1 MTDTPKTKNPVRTA
15 AVAVMLV
22 ALLTGVALLVLG
34 QRQARTSDVVVESWA
49 ELGHHWLKADLQGAT
64 VIVPD
69 RPHAK
74 SEFNDDWTGFT
85 TQVGRTRTFTV
96 DTNSDRLRGGPVGPK
111 SGLRLIAVGD
121 SVTHGWGVAGEHA
134 YPARLQVAL
143 NAAGVDAEV
152 LNAGVPANRISGMV
166 AWCEAKAADL
176 EPDWILWTRRPGF
189 DDPPP
194 YNLYVDAVQRCQ
206 RATGARVLAVLP
218 PISAFDLHGGRVWEQ
233 EHQGLRSRLLTQGV
247 QVVELT
253 PVFRAAGA
261 GQGEVLVVDG
271 QTLKVVDQATGESWL
286 EVPLQGEQLP
296 QTIYDLFE
304 DEPDVREALMY
315 DDGHPDQPGYDLFA
329 RTVSEKLV
337 PLIRRGGGSLRAPQG
352 PPPRSPPTGGRP
364 PAPPPSRP

>member
-1 MTDTPKTKNPVRTA
+1 VTDSPKAKNPYRTA
-15 AVAVMLV
+15 AVAVMLAAV
-22 ALLTGVALLVLG
+22 LAGIALWVLS

-49 ELGHHWLKADLQGAT
+49 EIGHHWLKADLAGAT

-74 SEFNDDWTGFT
+74 SEFTEDWTGFT
-85 TQVGRTRTFTV
+85 TRVGRTRTFTV

-121 SVTHGWGVAGEHA
+121 SVTHGWGVAGEQA

-143 NAAGVDAEV
+143 NAAGVEAEV

-176 EPDWILWTRRPGF
+176 KPDWILWTRRPGF

-206 RATGARVLAVLP
+206 RATGARILAVLP
-218 PISAFDLHGGRVWEQ
+218 PISAFDLHGSRVWEQ
-233 EHQGLRSRLLTQGV
+233 EYQGLRSRLLTQGI

-261 GQGEVLVVDG
+261 GQGEVLEVEG
-271 QTLKVVDQATGESWL
+271 QTLKVVDQASDKVWL

-296 QTIYDLFE
+296 QAVYDLFE
-304 DEPDVREALMY
+304 DEPDVREALMF
-315 DDGHPDQPGYDLFA
+315 DDGHPDQTGYDLLA
-329 RTVSEKLV
+329 RTVSEALV
-337 PLIRRGGGSLRAPQG
+337 PLIRRGGGTLREPPRG
-352 PPPRSPPTGGRP
+352 PPTHRP
-364 PAPPPSRP
+364 PAPPPAGP